1 MTVTGTRPWGGEHCQ
16 DHAAETGP
24 PVGDSI
30 RPVPGQLPPGPARNG
45 HTRTGGTRPRRRAAH
60 VPPGHGGRMRP
71 LPLAVVAAVTA
82 AFLTGCVSRPRAGP
96 APPSVQPR
104 GLEELAWIGPSP
116 SASATGHRGSQGA
129 LAAME
134 AVGFGQTLEAH
145 H

>member
-1 MTVTGTRPWGGEHCQ
+1 M
-16 DHAAETGP
+16 
-24 PVGDSI
+24 
-30 RPVPGQLPPGPARNG
+30 
-45 HTRTGGTRPRRRAAH
+45 RR
-60 VPPGHGGRMRP
+60 

-116 SASATGHRGSQGA
+116 SPSASATGHRGSQGA

-145 H
+145 Q